1 MFQIWGQKKDIEE
14 KGKARGFLV
23 VLTYTEKDFL
33 YSERH
38 YKILAKNTSKDN

>member
-1 MFQIWGQKKDIEE
+1 MFQIWGQKNAIEE
-14 KGKARGFLV
+14 KGKVKGFLLF
-23 VLTYTEKDFL
+23 LTYT